1 MGSPV
6 NQTGLWIELFE
17 LLIGEAVQITS
28 TKLVEPLQLQDLSS
42 KKAQKK
48 KKLGFGSP
56 SRIFE
61 ASTFRG
67 FCPELGRI
75 ALQSL
80 CFGSLRTSEMAAK
93 RGLESFDGLQV
104 SGQRATHYLG
114 GLWKHGGS
122 Q

>member
-1 MGSPV
+1 M

-42 KKAQKK
+42 KKARKK
-48 KKLGFGSP
+48 TLGFDSP
-56 SRIFE
+56 SRILE

-80 CFGSLRTSEMAAK
+80 CFDRSEPEMATK

-114 GLWKHGGS
+114 GL
-122 Q
+122 